1 MNVPES
7 EDTKP
12 HVCRVQD
19 APTTNQIAEG
29 TEESD
34 WLLWLMPSSYTRGP
48 VLIMLVLYHLFI
60 KNVLIYMRIINVMY
74 RM

>member
-34 WLLWLMPSSYTRGP
+34 WLLWLMPSSYT
-48 VLIMLVLYHLFI
+48 
-60 KNVLIYMRIINVMY
+60 
-74 RM
+74 